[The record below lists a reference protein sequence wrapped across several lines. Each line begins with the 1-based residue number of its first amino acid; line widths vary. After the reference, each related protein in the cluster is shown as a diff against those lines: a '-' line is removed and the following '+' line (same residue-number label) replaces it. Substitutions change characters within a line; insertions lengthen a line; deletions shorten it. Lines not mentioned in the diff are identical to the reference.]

1 MVSQESSMAIQVRE
15 EPIAGLAQYARVPIA
30 FEVHEVLD
38 LVVREGGLGG
48 FGLVERRLDV
58 PWMKNY
64 DDYAGER
71 PARWAIRFDVSKW
84 GLLTAE
90 ADGRPVGGAV
100 VAFDTPGVDMLE
112 GRSDLAV
119 LWDLRVAPEMR
130 GRGVGAALFRAAEAW
145 AVARGCHQLKVETQ
159 NINVPACRFYARQ
172 GCVLGVM
179 NRFAYPTLPDEVQLL
194 WYKDLPSAIRK
205 DAGGIDIPNPR
216 EGSP

>member
-1 MVSQESSMAIQVRE
+1 MVLQESSMTIQVRE

-30 FEVHEVLD
+30 FEVREVLD
-38 LVVREGGLGG
+38 LVVRDGGLGG
-48 FGLVERRLDV
+48 FALVERRLDV

-64 DDYAGER
+64 DDYAAER
-71 PARWAIRFDVSKW
+71 PSRWAIRFDVSKW

-130 GRGVGAALFRAAEAW
+130 GQGIGAALFRAAEAW
-145 AVARGCHQLKVETQ
+145 AAARGCHQLKVETQ

-172 GCVLGVM
+172 GCVLGVI

-194 WYKDLPSAIRK
+194 WYKDLPSAIHGH
-205 DAGGIDIPNPR
+205 AAASTSTI
-216 EGSP
+216 